1 MKITEKLD
9 MVIDLLHDLTEDN
22 IRKAIDNNEF
32 NIINER
38 RMKSI
43 QALNDAKNLL
53 IIMAKDIAEM
63 QEKIKSL
70 MKTIWDTSIAIPI
83 ILKFMLENKGIDVD
97 FFMPWGVPHRGDYDL
112 DELFAWIDGICK
124 A

>member
-70 MKTIWDTSIAIPI
+70 MKTIWDT
-83 ILKFMLENKGIDVD
+83 L
-97 FFMPWGVPHRGDYDL
+97 
-112 DELFAWIDGICK
+112 
-124 A
+124 

>member
-38 RMKSI
+38 RMKSS
-43 QALNDAKNLL
+43 Q
-53 IIMAKDIAEM
+53 
-63 QEKIKSL
+63 
-70 MKTIWDTSIAIPI
+70 
-83 ILKFMLENKGIDVD
+83 
-97 FFMPWGVPHRGDYDL
+97 
-112 DELFAWIDGICK
+112 
-124 A
+124 